1 MASEIPDSNN
11 ALGASGRPSKNAIAV
26 SPDAARTPA
35 SVIVLGMHRSGTSV
49 VTRLLGLTGLEI
61 GDDDALL
68 PAHVSDNPTG
78 YWERGDLNT
87 INDALLNQA
96 GHAWNRVAGF
106 DPRTAVVPAGTDI
119 DAQIEA
125 LVEQFD
131 SLGRSWIIKDP
142 RLCLTLSSW
151 LPHLKHPAFV
161 VVVRE
166 PREIAA
172 SMRSGPRGTF
182 TSTFVVA
189 LWASYMQT
197 ALEVLRDRRALFVS
211 YQRLLDDPA
220 HECDRIVDCLRE
232 LGVFGIE
239 MPDESSIRD
248 CVDRK
253 QHRSSPVDHVALSEE
268 QSRLYDW
275 LLTQCRAPHAVDV
288 KDFPQL
294 STNDAVLSEFESAF
308 EFHVEHGRTNAALDV
323 QRLSGNS
330 GSDIAEHLDHIGRL
344 LTEHVKERDQWRS
357 QQSAL
362 TADARRAHTRLHRTL
377 VDNELLRRERDAAL
391 DLARQNADEKD
402 RICAESERRSTGSRA
417 EIQRLSTESRS
428 EIERLKSEVRSIPIL
443 QDQLTNLGVHAS
455 RLQSTVDAL
464 RSSLSWKLSSPLRAL
479 GSLRIRPSFKFEN
492 AVYRLYYSIPG
503 SGPTKKRAAILWLHR
518 HLPALTRHTL
528 SYRLFRQSEELA
540 QRQATSREE
549 RLRLQRLDEAQA
561 RKRID
566 AISDPPLISI
576 IMPVYNVEARWLT
589 AAVESV
595 RRQFYTRWELCIA
608 DDASSDAQT
617 LGALAEI
624 ERAGDERIKITRLT
638 KNGGIAAASNAALTM
653 ATGEYV
659 GLLDNDDEL
668 TRDALVE
675 IAERARTTDAD
686 ILYSDEDK
694 IDPSGV
700 HVEPHFKP
708 DYAPDYLF
716 CNNYICHFC
725 VFRKSLLDAIGGFR
739 GGFDGAQDFDLLLR
753 ATEKTQ
759 RVEHIPKVLY
769 HWRKTD
775 SSTATSSVMK
785 PKASHAGV
793 RALGE
798 SLQRRRIAATP
809 DHGPFPTTYRVR
821 RRIEGQPLVSIIIPF
836 RDKPELLSTC
846 IESVLD
852 KTDYAK
858 YEIVG
863 IDNGSTEDA
872 THSAMRDLV
881 KRDARVRFVRFD
893 APFNYSAIN
902 NFGVRH
908 AQGEYLV
915 LLNNDT
921 EVITR
926 EWLSAMLEYAQ
937 RPDVGVVGAKLLYT
951 DKRIQHAGV
960 IVGIGGVAGH
970 AHIMERGDEPGYF
983 SRAQLPQNLS
993 AVTFACAMIR
1003 KNVFEEMGGLNELDL
1018 TIAFNDIDF
1027 CLRAREAGYLVVYT
1041 PYAELFHH
1049 ESRSRGYEDNPEKQA
1064 RFSREIQFMQ
1074 TRHQRALER
1083 GDPYYN
1089 PNLSLTHNFQFD
1101 PRFADYFPL

>member
-1 MASEIPDSNN
+1 
-11 ALGASGRPSKNAIAV
+11 
-26 SPDAARTPA
+26 
-35 SVIVLGMHRSGTSV
+35 MHRSGTSV

-61 GDDDALL
+61 GNDDALL
-68 PAHVSDNPTG
+68 PAHVSDNPSG

-87 INDALLNQA
+87 INDAVLTQA

-106 DPRTAVVPAGTDI
+106 DPLTAVMPAGTDI

-125 LVEQFD
+125 FVEQFD
-131 SLGRSWIIKDP
+131 SIGRSWMVKDP

-151 LPHLKHPAFV
+151 LSHLKHPAFV
-161 VVVRE
+161 VVVRD

-172 SMRSGPRGTF
+172 SMRAGPRGTF

-197 ALEVLRDRRALFVS
+197 ALDVLRDRRAVFVS

-220 HECDRIVDCLRE
+220 RECGRIVDCLRE
-232 LGVFGIE
+232 LGVSGIE

-253 QHRSSPVDHVALSEE
+253 QHRSSPAEHVALSEE

-275 LLTQCRAPHAVDV
+275 LLMQCRASHAVDV
-288 KDFPQL
+288 TDFPQL
-294 STNDAVLSEFESAF
+294 SINDAVLREFESAF
-308 EFHVEHGRTNAALDV
+308 EFHIEHGRSNAALDV
-323 QRLSGNS
+323 HRLSANS
-330 GSDIAEHLDHIGRL
+330 GNDTAQHLDHIGRL
-344 LTEHVKERDQWRS
+344 LTEHIKERDQWRS

-377 VDNELLRRERDAAL
+377 VENESLRRDRDAAL
-391 DLARQNADEKD
+391 GLARQHADEKD
-402 RICAESERRSTGSRA
+402 RIRAESERLA
-417 EIQRLSTESRS
+417 IEF
-428 EIERLKSEVRSIPIL
+428 ERLKIESSVEAERMKNASRLEIEGLKSDWHAEVERLQADVRSIPIL
-443 QDQLTNLGVHAS
+443 QDRLTNLGAHAS

-479 GSLRIRPSFKFEN
+479 GSLHIRPSFKFEN

-540 QRQATSREE
+540 KRQATSREE
-549 RLRLQRLDEAQA
+549 RLRLQRMDEAQA
-561 RKRID
+561 RTRID

-576 IMPVYNVEARWLT
+576 VMPVYNVEARWLI
-589 AAVESV
+589 AAIDSV

-608 DDASSDAQT
+608 DDASNDAQT
-617 LGALAEI
+617 LGALVEI
-624 ERAGDERIKITRLT
+624 ERAGDKRIKITRLT
-638 KNGGIAAASNAALTM
+638 KNGGIAAASNTALAM

-675 IAERARTTDAD
+675 IAERVRATDAD
-686 ILYSDEDK
+686 IVYSDEDK

-708 DYAPDYLF
+708 DFAPDYFF

-725 VFRKSLLDAIGGFR
+725 VFRKSLLDTIGGFR

-785 PKASHAGV
+785 PKASNAGV

-798 SLQRRRIAATP
+798 SLQRRGIAATP
-809 DHGPFPTTYRVR
+809 GHGPYPTTYRVR
-821 RRIEGQPLVSIIIPF
+821 RRLEGEPLVSIIIPF

-846 IESVLD
+846 IESILD
-852 KTDYAK
+852 KTDYGH

-863 IDNGSTEDA
+863 VDNGSAEDA
-872 THSAMRDLV
+872 THAAMRDLV

-908 AQGEYLV
+908 ARGEYLV

-926 EWLSAMLEYAQ
+926 EWLGAMLEYAQ

-993 AVTFACAMIR
+993 AVTFACAMVR
-1003 KNVFEEMGGLNELDL
+1003 KNIFEELGGLNERDL

-1064 RFSREIQFMQ
+1064 RFSSEIQFMQ
-1074 TRHQRALER
+1074 MRHQRALDR